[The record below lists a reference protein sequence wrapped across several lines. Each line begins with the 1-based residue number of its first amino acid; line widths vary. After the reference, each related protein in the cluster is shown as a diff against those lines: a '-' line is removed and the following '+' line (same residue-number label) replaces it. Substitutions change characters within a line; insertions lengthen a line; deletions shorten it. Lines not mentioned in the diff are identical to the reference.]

1 MARLVISDGSSS
13 RTIELTDASTVAG
26 RAPENKIV
34 IDDKQASRRHF
45 QIDRVEFGFKLVDL
59 ESRNGTRV
67 NDRSVNQAL
76 LRPGDRIIIGK
87 HILTFEDP
95 QFKEPPADVAARLG
109 SAPAAG
115 RVEAPST
122 SGDSSPDRPGA
133 LPVAQEVVKP
143 TVVATPPPPPDSG
156 YQKRNR
162 SGHTTA
168 VQRNLQGQLREEQ
181 KTLTMVAVGA
191 GVFIF
196 VVLLLIFLPS
206 SPSGDQTVA
215 PKAGSPK
222 GPGVTDT
229 ALAELES
236 HDFEELSNYCER
248 NRGVPASYPEI
259 VKRVEQFEQKYPR
272 TLNQAKLKEYKAGAL
287 NGLKTSRNAE
297 FTEAEKQATEDLRKN
312 DFGGGMKKIRDLL
325 AKYKSDADIHERL
338 VMLKEQ
344 AVEDARKYFQTK
356 SLEAEAMKAARRDEA
371 REIYQS
377 LLKSMGNGSVP
388 EFDDYCKIAR
398 VTIEGLQ

>member
-1 MARLVISDGSSS
+1 MARLVISDGSST
-13 RTIELTDASTVAG
+13 RTLDLKDATTVAG
-26 RAPENKIV
+26 RAPENQIV

-45 QIDRVEFGFKLVDL
+45 QIDKVEFGYKVVDL

-67 NDRSVNQAL
+67 NDRNVNQAL
-76 LRPGDRIIIGK
+76 LRPGDRIQIGK

-95 QFKEPPADVAARLG
+95 NFKEPPAAVTARLG
-109 SAPAAG
+109 PPPTTAG

-122 SGDSSPDRPGA
+122 SPDSPP
-133 LPVAQEVVKP
+133 LPVAQEV
-143 TVVATPPPPPDSG
+143 PPPPPVTPGPPPDSD
-156 YQKRNR
+156 YRTKRNR

-168 VQRNLQGQLREEQ
+168 IQRDLRGQLKEEQ

-196 VVLLLIFLPS
+196 VVILLIFLPS
-206 SPSGDQTVA
+206 SPSGDAGPA
-215 PKAGSPK
+215 PKGTVKAPSAA
-222 GPGVTDT
+222 DL
-229 ALAELES
+229 ALAELEA
-236 HDFEELSNYCER
+236 HEFEELSGYCER
-248 NRGVPASYPEI
+248 NRNVPATYNDI
-259 VKRVEQFEQKYPR
+259 IKKVEAFETKYPR
-272 TLNQAKLKEYKAGAL
+272 TLHSSKLREYKNGAL

-297 FTEAEKQATEDLRKN
+297 FSEAEKQAADDIRKN

-325 AKYKSDADIHERL
+325 AKYKADADIHERL
-338 VMLKEQ
+338 ILLKEQ

-356 SLEAEAMKAARRDEA
+356 TLEADALKSSRKDEA

-377 LLKSMGNGSVP
+377 LLKAMGSGTVP
-388 EFDDYCKIAR
+388 EFDDYCRIAR